1 MFSITANTMYSIDEN
16 GKRSLEISYC
26 DSDGVAVGAYS
37 EGDNFEDV
45 ILDAV
50 DQIDEAIA
58 EYDDDQADIEEAS
71 NIESQTAELQDQIAE
86 LQAQIAELQAR
97 NDELKQRHAQKIN
110 SKASLDE
117 DLDKILNKYRK
128 ETTEIKNK
136 ISDFPFTPKWWV

>member
-16 GKRSLEISYC
+16 GKHSLEISYC
-26 DSDGVAVGAYS
+26 DSDGIDVGAYS
-37 EGDNFEDV
+37 EGDNFEKV

-58 EYDDDQADIEEAS
+58 EHSDDQADIEEAAT
-71 NIESQTAELQDQIAE
+71 IENQIAE

-97 NDELKQRHAQKIN
+97 NDELQARNNELKQRHAQKIN

-128 ETTEIKNK
+128 ETNEIKNK
-136 ISDFPFTPKWWV
+136 ISDFSFAPKWWV

>member
-16 GKRSLEISYC
+16 GKHSLEISYC
-26 DSDGVAVGAYS
+26 DSDGIDVGAYS
-37 EGDNFEDV
+37 EGDSFEKV

-58 EYDDDQADIEEAS
+58 EHSDDQADIEEAAT
-71 NIESQTAELQDQIAE
+71 IKDQIAE
-86 LQAQIAELQAR
+86 LQAQIAELQAQSAELQAR
-97 NDELKQRHAQKIN
+97 SDELEQRHAQKIN

-128 ETTEIKNK
+128 ETSEIKNK
-136 ISDFPFTPKWWV
+136 ISDFPFAPKWWV